1 MAKRKALAVNAAGEQ
16 PKPQDNAPAV
26 MTEREKRAARLPRF
40 TGNRLD
46 TTKEQLE
53 GLKDELHT
61 DHGELLRS
69 TVATAISGNLA
80 VQGEATEADVAMN
93 AALQLLVEL
102 RPQNSLERL
111 VVAQLI
117 ACDKAAT
124 QCLNIGFNKTNEPES
139 RRRYLGLSVQFQ
151 NVLVRQVEALNK
163 LRTGGNQVVRVE
175 HVHVAAGGQAFV
187 GNVAQTPVGGGGAI
201 GRD

>member
-1 MAKRKALAVNAAGEQ
+1 MKPKRKPAENTAQEQ
-16 PKPQDNAPAV
+16 PKDNLPAV
-26 MTEREKRAARLPRF
+26 LTEREKRAARLPRF

-53 GLKDELHT
+53 GLKDELCT

-80 VQGEATEADVAMN
+80 VHGDDADVAMN

-111 VVAQLI
+111 LLAQLI
-117 ACDKAAT
+117 SCDKAAS
-124 QCLNIGFNKTNEPES
+124 QCLSIGFNETNNPEAK
-139 RRRYLGLSVQFQ
+139 RKYLGLGVQFQ
-151 NVLVRQVEALNK
+151 NVLIRQVEALAK
-163 LRTGGNQVVRVE
+163 LRNGNQQTVKVE
-175 HVHVAAGGQAFV
+175 HVHVHQGGQAIV
-187 GNVAQTPVGGGGAI
+187 GNVTQGGGGVA
-201 GRD
+201 GVGE

>member
-1 MAKRKALAVNAAGEQ
+1 MKPKRKPAENTAQEQ
-16 PKPQDNAPAV
+16 PKDNLPAV
-26 MTEREKRAARLPRF
+26 LTEREKRAARLPRF

-53 GLKDELHT
+53 GLKTELCT

-80 VQGEATEADVAMN
+80 VHGDDADVAMN

-111 VVAQLI
+111 LLAQLI
-117 ACDKAAT
+117 SCDKAAS
-124 QCLNIGFNKTNEPES
+124 QCLSIGFNETNNPEAK
-139 RRRYLGLSVQFQ
+139 RKYLGLGVQFQ
-151 NVLVRQVEALNK
+151 NVLIRQVEAISK
-163 LRTGGNQVVRVE
+163 LRSGGNQVVRVE
-175 HVHVAAGGQAFV
+175 HVHVEAGAQALI
-187 GNVAQTPVGGGGAI
+187 GNLTRGGGG
-201 GRD
+201 RQ

>member
-1 MAKRKALAVNAAGEQ
+1 MAKRKALAENTAQEQ
-16 PKPQDNAPAV
+16 PKDNLPAV
-26 MTEREKRAARLPRF
+26 LTEREIRAARLPRF

-80 VQGEATEADVAMN
+80 VHGDDADVAMN

-111 VVAQLI
+111 LLAQLI
-117 ACDKAAT
+117 SCDKAAS
-124 QCLNIGFNKTNEPES
+124 QCLSIGFNETNNPEAK
-139 RRRYLGLSVQFQ
+139 RKYLGLGVQFQ
-151 NVLVRQVEALNK
+151 NVLIRQVEAISK
-163 LRTGGNQVVRVE
+163 LRSGGNQVVRVE
-175 HVHVAAGGQAFV
+175 HVTVEAGAQAV
-187 GNVAQTPVGGGGAI
+187 IGNVTRGGGVAGV
-201 GRD
+201 GE

>member
-1 MAKRKALAVNAAGEQ
+1 MKPKRKALAENTAQEQ
-16 PKPQDNAPAV
+16 PKDNLPAV
-26 MTEREKRAARLPRF
+26 LTEREIRAARLPRF

-80 VQGEATEADVAMN
+80 VHGDDADVAMN

-102 RPQNSLERL
+102 KPQNSLERL
-111 VVAQLI
+111 LLAQLI
-117 ACDKAAT
+117 SCDKAAS
-124 QCLNIGFNKTNEPES
+124 QCLSIGFNETNNPEAK
-139 RRRYLGLSVQFQ
+139 RKYLGLGVQFQ
-151 NVLVRQVEALNK
+151 NVLIRQVEAISK
-163 LRTGGNQVVRVE
+163 LRSGGNQVVRVE
-175 HVHVAAGGQAFV
+175 HVHVEAGAQALI
-187 GNVAQTPVGGGGAI
+187 GNLTRGEGGGNE
-201 GRD
+201 R

>member
-1 MAKRKALAVNAAGEQ
+1 MKPAENTAQEQ
-16 PKPQDNAPAV
+16 PKDNLPAV
-26 MTEREKRAARLPRF
+26 LTEREIRAARLPRF

-53 GLKDELHT
+53 GLKAELCT

-80 VQGEATEADVAMN
+80 VHGDEGDLAMN

-111 VVAQLI
+111 LLAQLI
-117 ACDKAAT
+117 SCDKAAS
-124 QCLNIGFNKTNEPES
+124 QCLSIGFNETNNPES
-139 RRRYLGLSVQFQ
+139 KRKYLGLGVQFQ
-151 NVLVRQVEALNK
+151 NVLIRQVEAISK
-163 LRTGGNQVVRVE
+163 LRSGGNQVVRVE
-175 HVHVAAGGQAFV
+175 HVTVESGAQAV
-187 GNVAQTPVGGGGAI
+187 IGNVTRGGGVAGV
-201 GRD
+201 GE